1 MRNYGRFLLFS
12 PFFID
17 EDGTI
22 RKRFPGKIF
31 VTKLF
36 MTSLIDLQ
44 DNHVV
49 TFD

>member
-1 MRNYGRFLLFS
+1 MGDSCFFS

-31 VTKLF
+31 VKKLF

-49 TFD
+49 SFD